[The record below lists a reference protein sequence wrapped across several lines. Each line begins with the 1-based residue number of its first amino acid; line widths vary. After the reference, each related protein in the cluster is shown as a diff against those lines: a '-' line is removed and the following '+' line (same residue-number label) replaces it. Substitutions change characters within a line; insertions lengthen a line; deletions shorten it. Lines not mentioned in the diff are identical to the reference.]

1 MNDCLGSR
9 NDETLSR
16 KAEHGEEGGKARE
29 DSDQATANF
38 AQEGPGDECSAAQV
52 RAPVDVQQASLK
64 RRLKQAAT
72 VAGMSESEIVGK
84 ALTEERAKNSQR
96 ME

>member
-1 MNDCLGSR
+1 
-9 NDETLSR
+9 
-16 KAEHGEEGGKARE
+16 
-29 DSDQATANF
+29 
-38 AQEGPGDECSAAQV
+38 V
-52 RAPVDVQQASLK
+52 RPPADVQQASLK

-84 ALTEERAKNSQR
+84 ALNEERAKNSQR